1 MNELTHLDLFS
12 GIGGFALAAKW
23 NGYRTLAF
31 CDNEPYAQAVLKKHW
46 PDVPCHQDIRE
57 VRGELYAGVT
67 LLTGGFPCQ
76 PFSVAGKQRGKDDN
90 RYLWPEMLRVI
101 REAKPTWIIGENVA
115 GIVNL
120 ALDQVCTDL
129 EAEGYEV
136 EPIIIPACAVD
147 APHRRDRVWIVGYAK
162 SNGLTTSKAGRG
174 LFNQPEEQ
182 GGQEQ
187 EREFAG
193 TSCASADVANADGR
207 QRIKCESQGQQIQ
220 MFGESGQRVCDDVA
234 NAIGHAERSA
244 HGEAAGGGQ
253 RGREEQSEC
262 QRNQVGGNPA
272 NSSADVS
279 DTIIEGRQG
288 RVQGGESER
297 RENIQGH
304 SGCGRSV
311 REQSEQATWLP
322 EPNVGRVAHGIPNR
336 VHRLKGLGNA
346 IVPQVASEIIR
357 CINKIME
364 DNK

>member
-1 MNELTHLDLFS
+1 VNELTHLDLFS

-147 APHRRDRVWIVGYAK
+147 APHRRDRVWIVAN
-162 SNGLTTSKAGRG
+162 SNGGQFSQCKSKRK
-174 LFNQPEEQ
+174 
-182 GGQEQ
+182 
-187 EREFAG
+187 
-193 TSCASADVANADGR
+193 SV
-207 QRIKCESQGQQIQ
+207 Q
-220 MFGESGQRVCDDVA
+220 MLSESGERVCDDVA
-234 NAIGHAERSA
+234 NAISKGSQGTEFTSTFS
-244 HGEAAGGGQ
+244 Q
-253 RGREEQSEC
+253 
-262 QRNQVGGNPA
+262 
-272 NSSADVS
+272 NSRASRP
-279 DTIIEGRQG
+279 T
-288 RVQGGESER
+288 SER
-297 RENIQGH
+297 PCANW
-304 SGCGRSV
+304 
-311 REQSEQATWLP
+311 ATWLP
-322 EPNVGRVAHGIPNR
+322 EPDVGRVANGIPNR
-336 VHRLKGLGNA
+336 SHRLKGLGNA
-346 IVPQVASEIIR
+346 IVPQVAAEIIR
-357 CINKIME
+357 CINKVME

>member
-147 APHRRDRVWIVGYAK
+147 APHRRDRVWIVAH
-162 SNGLTTSKAGRG
+162 SKLHGNQRTQRG
-174 LFNQPEEQ
+174 INAEADCAEESF
-182 GGQEQ
+182 GTKDCSTWESVGTGEQ
-187 EREFAG
+187 QRRE
-193 TSCASADVANADGR
+193 TE
-207 QRIKCESQGQQIQ
+207 QRH
-220 MFGESGQRVCDDVA
+220 DDVA
-234 NAIGHAERSA
+234 NAISHAERSA

-272 NSSADVS
+272 NSSEDVS

-357 CINKIME
+357 CINKVME